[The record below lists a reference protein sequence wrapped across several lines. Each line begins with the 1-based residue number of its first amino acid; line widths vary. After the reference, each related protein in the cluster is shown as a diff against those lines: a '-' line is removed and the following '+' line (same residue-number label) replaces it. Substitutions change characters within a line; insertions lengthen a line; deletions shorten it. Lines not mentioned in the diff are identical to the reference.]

1 VTEERGV
8 SEYQAL
14 RRLSQQ
20 PGLLRQFTSSD
31 TSKEAEK
38 TLGLTPD
45 VAGRVKEILAG
56 VQLQEPHGDIEFPVN
71 SRANGSGEG
80 EGDFAVK
87 RESDSAKKFLD
98 SSFGQLRNAYIT
110 LLAMSIVTFTI
121 GVGFLILAAVQSA
134 NGSRDP
140 AQVAIIGGIG
150 IIQLVALFLRN
161 PLRDIERAAAKAQQS
176 RIAIM
181 GYMLAVGLIGES
193 VYNGATVA
201 SDLDRLDNWTDSAIA
216 RLKAS
221 DVDREPQSESDVAH
235 GDLEGT
241 GSSSD

>member
-20 PGLLRQFTSSD
+20 PQLLRQFASSD
-31 TSKEAEK
+31 TSKEAER
-38 TLGLTPD
+38 TLALTSD
-45 VAGRVKEILAG
+45 VARRVKEILAG
-56 VQLQEPHGDIEFPVN
+56 VQLQELHRDMNFPAK
-71 SRANGSGEG
+71 SHADGSSEG

-87 RESDSAKKFLD
+87 KETDSAKKFLD
-98 SSFGQLRNAYIT
+98 SSFGQLRHAYLT
-110 LLAMSIVTFTI
+110 LLVMSIVTFSI
-121 GVGFLILAAVQSA
+121 GVGFLILAAVQSV
-134 NGSRDP
+134 NSSRDP

-150 IIQLVALFLRN
+150 IIQLVAIFLRN

-201 SDLDRLDNWTDSAIA
+201 PDLDRLDHWTDSAIA

-221 DVDREPQSESDVAH
+221 DADREAQNGSDVAN

-241 GSSSD
+241 GSPSR